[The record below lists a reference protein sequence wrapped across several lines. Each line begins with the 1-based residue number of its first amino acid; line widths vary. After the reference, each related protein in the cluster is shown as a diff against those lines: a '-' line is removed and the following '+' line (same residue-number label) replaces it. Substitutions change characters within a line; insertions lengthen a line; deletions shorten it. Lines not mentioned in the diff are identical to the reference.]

1 MGRAGQ
7 GRAGQNMTPE
17 PQWIR
22 DLEAFVAL
30 HQARLD
36 ALRAAVTTAR
46 SIFAEAPTAKDI
58 IAASTAAPAA
68 RPTRRKAPTR
78 RAATDEALLDR
89 IIDTV
94 RNAGATNMPAL
105 QAKVGGKP
113 WHVKAAVRALVASKR
128 LTQHGKGP
136 HTTYEVRS

>member
-1 MGRAGQ
+1 
-7 GRAGQNMTPE
+7 MTPE

-22 DLEAFVAL
+22 DLEAFVAM

-46 SIFAEAPTAKDI
+46 SIFVEAPVAKDI

-68 RPTRRKAPTR
+68 RPTRRNATTR
-78 RAATDEALLDR
+78 RAATDEALLER
-89 IIDTV
+89 IVDAV
-94 RNAGATNMPAL
+94 RSAGAISMPTIH
-105 QAKVGGKP
+105 AKVGGKP